1 MSLIH
6 RCLLPT
12 LAALLMTAPA
22 QADEVERIEKQY
34 RSGQQ
39 TEAMRE
45 VDTALA
51 QRPRDAQMRFLKGL
65 MLLEARRTDE
75 AAAIFTT
82 LTEEYPELPDP
93 YNNLAVIQAS
103 RGQLQS
109 ALQLLQTALRND
121 PKHRAALENLGD
133 VHLALAVQ
141 AWSASQALAK
151 GDDAALQRKLK
162 LARELQALPPSA
174 PVARTPG

>member
-1 MSLIH
+1 MPLLH
-6 RCLLPT
+6 RCMLPV
-12 LAALLMTAPA
+12 LAALLLAAPA
-22 QADEVERIEKQY
+22 RADEVDRIEKLY
-34 RSGQQ
+34 RAGQRS
-39 TEAMRE
+39 EALRE
-45 VDTALA
+45 VDAALA

-65 MLLEARRTDE
+65 MLLDAQRTDE
-75 AAAIFTT
+75 AAQIFTT

-121 PKHRAALENLGD
+121 PRHRAALENLGD

-151 GDDAALQRKLK
+151 DDDAALQRKLK

>member
-1 MSLIH
+1 MPLLH
-6 RCLLPT
+6 RCMLPA
-12 LAALLMTAPA
+12 LAALLLAAPA
-22 QADEVERIEKQY
+22 RADEVDRIEKLY
-34 RSGQQ
+34 RAGQRS
-39 TEAMRE
+39 EALRE
-45 VDTALA
+45 VDAALA

-65 MLLEARRTDE
+65 MLLDAQRTDE
-75 AAAIFTT
+75 AAQIFTT

-141 AWSASQALAK
+141 AWTASQALAK